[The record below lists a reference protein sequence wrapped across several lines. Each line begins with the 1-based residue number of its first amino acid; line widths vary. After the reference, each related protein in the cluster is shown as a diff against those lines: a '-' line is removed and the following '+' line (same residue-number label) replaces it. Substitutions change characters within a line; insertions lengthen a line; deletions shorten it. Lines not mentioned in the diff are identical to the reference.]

1 MFPFDIEDEDVE
13 VEEKEE
19 EVYKEYEIDWETG
32 QLTGRIVEELE
43 AVKVWIYLALQTERY
58 VFEQFTWDY
67 GNELST
73 LIGTSNNQEY
83 LQMEVKR
90 MVKDCLSVNEHITDI
105 DNFQCE
111 VEDEKIT
118 ITFTAVTDYGEVDI
132 NV

>member
-32 QLTGRIVEELE
+32 QLTGRIVEGLE

>member
-32 QLTGRIVEELE
+32 QLTGRIVEGLE

-58 VFEQFTWDY
+58 VFEQFTWVY
-67 GNELST
+67 GNELPT

-90 MVKDCLSVNEHITDI
+90 MVKDCLSVNEHILDI

-111 VEDEKIT
+111 VEDEKIM
-118 ITFTAVTDYGEVDI
+118 ISFMAITDYGEVDI
-132 NV
+132 SV

>member
-1 MFPFDIEDEDVE
+1 MFPFDIEDEDVA

-32 QLTGRIVEELE
+32 QLTGRIVEGLE